1 LVEEFERKYGKEAEK
16 LRQQELKEKKKSLVG
31 NYLVSLQQNC
41 YMNEK
46 RKDMRKKG
54 RRNRRKIG
62 NDGKISQ
69 DEET

>member
-1 LVEEFERKYGKEAEK
+1 MVEEFERKYGKEAEK